1 MSDRRAQLGK
11 RLLGTTCGVGYCLL
25 GAYVVLGTRALPDPA
40 RGDRGLWWG
49 VTLLIVGLIAIA
61 GSWYVDDVDRI
72 WCRPPPRRL
81 R

>member
-1 MSDRRAQLGK
+1 MSGRRSQLAK
-11 RLLGTTCGVGYCLL
+11 RLLGTACGVGYCLL
-25 GAYVVLGTRALPDPA
+25 GAYGVVGARAFPDPA

-49 VTLLIVGLIAIA
+49 ITLLIVGFIAIA

-72 WCRPPPRRL
+72 WCRPPPRKL